1 MQWFRCT
8 TYPRRDGLGGI
19 ASSATLPEVA
29 EFPLQNN
36 AASAAAALKIMVK
49 DTKPKGF
56 SP

>member
-1 MQWFRCT
+1 VQKFHCT
-8 TYPRRDGLGGI
+8 TYPRRAGPTESLAG
-19 ASSATLPEVA
+19 ATLPEVA

-36 AASAAAALKIMVK
+36 ATSATAVLKIMVK

>member
-1 MQWFRCT
+1 VES
-8 TYPRRDGLGGI
+8 PAG
-19 ASSATLPEVA
+19 ATLPEVA

-36 AASAAAALKIMVK
+36 ATGAAAALKTVVK

>member
-1 MQWFRCT
+1 VESA
-8 TYPRRDGLGGI
+8 PG
-19 ASSATLPEVA
+19 ATLPEIP

-36 AASAAAALKIMVK
+36 AAGPAAALKIMVK